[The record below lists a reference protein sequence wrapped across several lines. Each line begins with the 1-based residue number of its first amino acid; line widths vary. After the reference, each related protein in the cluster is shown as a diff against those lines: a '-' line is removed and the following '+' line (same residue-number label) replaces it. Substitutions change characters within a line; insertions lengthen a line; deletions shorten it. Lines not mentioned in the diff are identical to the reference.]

1 MMRKRFEK
9 EHDHHGI
16 SADVHLRLRYSAT
29 VKSLGPILQ
38 LRQEIDDDLKHMAAI
53 KSLDDSIART
63 GNFLHGITQERLDRL
78 SEKIASIKTSL
89 IFKETPTTILSWMQ
103 PTGYTAL
110 NSGRTEY
117 MQ

>member
-1 MMRKRFEK
+1 MRKRFEK

-53 KSLDDSIART
+53 NCLDDSIART
-63 GNFLHGITQERLDRL
+63 DKFLHGITLERLDRI

-89 IFKETPTTILSWMQ
+89 ISKKPQQLFSPGCNPLGIR
-103 PTGYTAL
+103 P
-110 NSGRTEY
+110 
-117 MQ
+117 